1 MPLATTP
8 PAASR
13 VTPQPTQPIGGTIP
27 ATVEAQARR
36 AHKLA
41 LDNHRTPEPTPDEA
55 QRQLASQERSLVRE
69 LQTIE
74 KELAVVR
81 QRRAA

>member
-1 MPLATTP
+1 MPLAITP
-8 PAASR
+8 PPASR
-13 VTPQPTQPIGGTIP
+13 VTPQPTLPIGGTIP
-27 ATVEAQARR
+27 ATLEAQARR

-41 LDNHRTPEPTPDEA
+41 LDNHRTPELTPDEA
-55 QRQLASQERSLVRE
+55 QRQLASQEKCLLRE

-81 QRRAA
+81 QRLAA